1 MTKKL
6 SVCKY
11 LIENNADVTAK
22 NKDHMLAIDIAQS
35 TEVKKYLFDFQ
46 KPQNLKKLK
55 PPKEIP

>member
-35 TEVKKYLFDFQ
+35 TEVKKYLFDF
-46 KPQNLKKLK
+46 
-55 PPKEIP
+55 